1 MKKLYFVIMLC
12 VAALFSANAQSA
24 ETVSVKDLNYRFIS
38 KLPFTIEDALTS
50 TDPIL
55 ADMDEGHAAKGYAF
69 TLTAK
74 TDLCIRLTKITT
86 SSFDPDLYLLN
97 DKYEKV
103 AYNDVSDSGSC
114 IVARLEAGTY
124 YIVAV
129 QNSKNAI
136 TSDLKYTL
144 SVSETAGKLLK
155 ELTYKPIT
163 HFPDTVVDTITVEMP
178 YLLDGRAGCRAFG
191 YSVSLTAGEIIK
203 TGVVAR
209 DVDMFMLLLDKDY
222 NLVYS
227 SDYDYVGDF
236 EDASIIYQATAA
248 GTYYIVLTTYKTDI
262 QAGGFALAFDKMKM
276 TAYYIDPENGDDA
289 GTGITPSRPL
299 KTLDA
304 AIDQSKG
311 VGTYYLMNDYELGM
325 TGYTSEFVL
334 AKIYPYQKN
343 IRLGIAKDFT
353 DGLISAK
360 SGLTLGDP
368 EGSNYFII
376 DSVTTTA
383 DYAFTSNGRVEM
395 NKVKVAHAEFGDYFV
410 VAEDFAINNCEFQN
424 VKAGLLFSPNVFLS
438 LFGVEPTGFALKN
451 ITVKD
456 CQLNGLAM
464 AYAMQTPYEALV
476 ENCQITSNTFGT
488 TGLMAAGVN
497 LNLKGGTWQYNTLT
511 EIPDVSFKAKLN
523 KANLAGVVAYQGTT
537 VMLSKDYVMDINNF
551 IVLDETSLIYVNDNY
566 TSNQVATILP
576 MKDVDGDELGYE
588 EGRQVLTGTR
598 NMLNANYQKF
608 ALAQVADDIWYLRAD
623 GKIYLTPVGIKENVL
638 ANTVIYPNPVTDM
651 ATVRIANVEVTDLA
665 IIDAYGRL
673 VMSSKVSGDT
683 ETLNLSGLSSG
694 LYFVQFR
701 DHNTILG
708 TQKIIKK

>member
-1 MKKLYFVIMLC
+1 MKKLYFVVMLC
-12 VAALFSANAQSA
+12 VAALFSANAQNA
-24 ETVSVKDLNYRFIS
+24 EEVSVKDLNYRFIS

-55 ADMDEGHAAKGYAF
+55 ADVDEGHAAKGYAF

-86 SSFDPDLYLLN
+86 SSFYPQLFLLN
-97 DKYEKV
+97 ADYKQV
-103 AYNDVSDSGSC
+103 TYNNGSDSGSC
-114 IVARLEAGTY
+114 IVARLDPGTY
-124 YIVAV
+124 YIVAT
-129 QNSKNAI
+129 QNSSSAI
-136 TSDLKYTL
+136 ASDRKYTL
-144 SVSETAGKLLK
+144 SVSETVGKLMK

-163 HFPDTVVDTITVEMP
+163 HFPDTVKDTLAVEMP
-178 YLLDGRAGCRAFG
+178 YLVDGHAGCRAFG
-191 YSVSLTAGEIIK
+191 YSVSLAANEIIK
-203 TGVVAR
+203 AGVVKR
-209 DVDMFMLLLDKDY
+209 DNDMYMMLLDKDY
-222 NLVYS
+222 NVIMS
-227 SDYDYVGDF
+227 SDYDWTGEYY
-236 EDASIIYQATAA
+236 DASIIYQAPAA
-248 GTYYIVLTTYKTDI
+248 GTYYIVLTSYKVDM
-262 QAGGFALAFDKMKM
+262 QKGGFALAFDKVKM
-276 TAYYIDPENGDDA
+276 TAYYIDPVDGDDA
-289 GTGITPSRPL
+289 ATGITPARPL

-311 VGTYYLMNDYELGM
+311 IGTYYLMNDYELGM
-325 TGYTSEFVL
+325 TGYSAKFML

-343 IRLGIAKDFT
+343 IRLSIAKDFNEV
-353 DGLISAK
+353 LLQSSSA
-360 SGLTLGDP
+360 LTLGDAQ
-368 EGSNYFII
+368 GSNYFIM
-376 DSVTTTA
+376 DSVATKA
-383 DYAFTSNGRVEM
+383 SFAFMSYGRLEM
-395 NKVKVAHAEFGDYFV
+395 NNVKVAHSEFGSYFV
-410 VAEDFAINNCEFQN
+410 LAQDIATNNCEIKNVTAGTLFMQN
-424 VKAGLLFSPNVFLS
+424 PFME
-438 LFGVEPTGFALKN
+438 GVGFALKN
-451 ITVKD
+451 TNIQE
-456 CQLNGLAM
+456 CQLENTLALVFSSG
-464 AYAMQTPYEALV
+464 TPYDAWL
-476 ENCQITSNTFGT
+476 ENCQITNNTFEGV
-488 TGLMAAGVN
+488 GLMASRVN
-497 LNLKGGTWQYNTLT
+497 LNLKGGSWQYNTLT

-523 KANLAGVVAYQGTT
+523 KANLAGIVAAKGTT
-537 VMLSKDYVMDINNF
+537 IMLSKDYVMDINNF

-576 MKDVDGDELGYE
+576 MKNTDSNDLGYE

>member
-38 KLPFTIEDALTS
+38 KLPFTIEDAITS

-55 ADMDEGHAAKGYAF
+55 ADMDEGHAAKGYAL

-144 SVSETAGKLLK
+144 SVSETAGKLMK

-163 HFPDTVVDTITVEMP
+163 HFPDTVIDTITVEMP

-222 NLVYS
+222 DLVFS

-236 EDASIIYQATAA
+236 EDASIIYQAPAA
-248 GTYYIVLTTYKTDI
+248 GTYYIVLTTYKVDM
-262 QAGGFALAFDKMKM
+262 QEGGFALAFAKMKM
-276 TAYYIDPENGDDA
+276 ETYYIDPEKGDD
-289 GTGITPSRPL
+289 GTSTGVSPVAPL

-304 AIDQSKG
+304 AVLKSNG

-325 TGYTSEFVL
+325 TGYPAKFVV

-343 IRLGIAKDFT
+343 IRLSIAKDF
-353 DGLISAK
+353 DEVLLQSSSA
-360 SGLTLGDP
+360 LTLGDAQ
-368 EGSNYFII
+368 GSNYFIM

-383 DYAFTSNGRVEM
+383 LYAFLSYGRLEL
-395 NKVKVAHAEFGDYFV
+395 NNVKISHSEFSSYVFLTQDI
-410 VAEDFAINNCEFQN
+410 ATNNCEFKN
-424 VKAGLLFSPNVFLS
+424 VKAGTLFMQNPFME
-438 LFGVEPTGFALKN
+438 GVGFALKN
-451 ITVKD
+451 TNIQE
-456 CQLNGLAM
+456 CQLENALALVFSSG
-464 AYAMQTPYEALV
+464 TPYDAWL
-476 ENCQITSNTFGT
+476 ENCQITNNTFEGG
-488 TGLMAAGVN
+488 GLMASRVN
-497 LNLKGGTWQYNTLT
+497 LNLKGGSWQYNTLT

-523 KANLAGVVAYQGTT
+523 KANLAGIVAAEGTT
-537 VMLSKDYVMDINNF
+537 IMLSKDYVMDINNF

-576 MKDVDGDELGYE
+576 MKNTDSDDLGYE

-651 ATVRIANVEVTDLA
+651 ATVSIANVEVTDLA

>member
-38 KLPFTIEDALTS
+38 KLPFTIEDAITS

-74 TDLCIRLTKITT
+74 TDLCIRLTRITT
-86 SSFDPDLYLLN
+86 SQFDPEIFLLN
-97 DKYEKV
+97 DKYEEV
-103 AYNDVSDSGSC
+103 TSNDQSDSGSC
-114 IVARLEAGTY
+114 IVARLDAGTY
-124 YIVAV
+124 YIIAV
-129 QNSKNAI
+129 QNSSTAI
-136 TSDLKYTL
+136 TSDKKYTL
-144 SVSETAGKLLK
+144 SVSETAGKLMK

-163 HFPDTVVDTITVEMP
+163 HFPDTVMDTIAVEMP

-191 YSVSLTAGEIIK
+191 YSVSLAANEIIK
-203 TGVVAR
+203 AGVVAK
-209 DVDMFMLLLDKDY
+209 DIDMYMFLLDKNY
-222 NLVYS
+222 NVVVS
-227 SDYDYVGDF
+227 SDYDWSGDYK
-236 EDASIIYQATAA
+236 DASIIYQAPTA
-248 GTYYIVLTTYKTDI
+248 GTYYFVLTSYTVDLSR
-262 QAGGFALAFDKMKM
+262 GGFAVAFDKAEMK
-276 TAYYIDPENGDDA
+276 TYYIDPVNGDDA
-289 GTGITPSRPL
+289 ATGITPARPV

-311 VGTYYLMNDYELGM
+311 IGTYYLMNDYELGM
-325 TGYTSEFVL
+325 TGYPAKFVV

-343 IRLGIAKDFT
+343 IRLSIAKDF
-353 DGLISAK
+353 DEVLLQSSSA
-360 SGLTLGDP
+360 LTLGDAQ
-368 EGSNYFII
+368 GSNYFIM

-383 DYAFTSNGRVEM
+383 LYAFLSYGRLEL
-395 NKVKVAHAEFGDYFV
+395 NNVKISHSEFSDYVFLTQDI
-410 VAEDFAINNCEFQN
+410 ATNNCEFKN
-424 VKAGLLFSPNVFLS
+424 VKAGTLFMQN
-438 LFGVEPTGFALKN
+438 LFMEGVGFALKN
-451 ITVKD
+451 TNIQE
-456 CQLNGLAM
+456 CQLENALALVFSSG
-464 AYAMQTPYEALV
+464 TPYDAWL
-476 ENCQITSNTFGT
+476 ENCQITNNTFEGG
-488 TGLMAAGVN
+488 GLMASRVN
-497 LNLKGGTWQYNTLT
+497 LNLKGGSWQYNTLT

-523 KANLAGVVAYQGTT
+523 KANLAGIVAAEGTT
-537 VMLSKDYVMDINNF
+537 IMLSKDYVMDINNF

-576 MKDVDGDELGYE
+576 MKNTDSDDLGYE

-651 ATVRIANVEVTDLA
+651 ATVSIANVEVTDLA

-694 LYFVQFR
+694 MYFVQFR

>member
-38 KLPFTIEDALTS
+38 KLPFTIEDAITS

-74 TDLCIRLTKITT
+74 TDLCIRLTRITT
-86 SSFDPDLYLLN
+86 SQFDPEIFLLN
-97 DKYEKV
+97 DKYEEV
-103 AYNDVSDSGSC
+103 TSNDQSDSGSC
-114 IVARLEAGTY
+114 IVARLDAGTY
-124 YIVAV
+124 YIIAV
-129 QNSKNAI
+129 QNSSTAI
-136 TSDLKYTL
+136 TSDKKYTL
-144 SVSETAGKLLK
+144 SVSETAGKLMK
-155 ELTYKPIT
+155 ELAYKPIT
-163 HFPDTVVDTITVEMP
+163 HFPDTVMDTIAVEMP

-191 YSVSLTAGEIIK
+191 YSVSLAANEIIK
-203 TGVVAR
+203 AGVVAK
-209 DVDMFMLLLDKDY
+209 DIDMYMFLLDKNY
-222 NLVYS
+222 NVVVS
-227 SDYDYVGDF
+227 SDYDWSGDYK
-236 EDASIIYQATAA
+236 DASIIYQAPTA
-248 GTYYIVLTTYKTDI
+248 GTYYFVLTSYTVDLSR
-262 QAGGFALAFDKMKM
+262 GGFAVAFDKAEMK
-276 TAYYIDPENGDDA
+276 TYYIDPVNGDDA
-289 GTGITPSRPL
+289 ATGITPARPV

-311 VGTYYLMNDYELGM
+311 IGTYYLMNDYELGM
-325 TGYTSEFVL
+325 TGYPAKFVV

-343 IRLGIAKDFT
+343 IRLSIAKDF
-353 DGLISAK
+353 DEVLLQSSSA
-360 SGLTLGDP
+360 LTLGDAQ
-368 EGSNYFII
+368 GSNYFIM

-383 DYAFTSNGRVEM
+383 LYAFLSYGRLEL
-395 NKVKVAHAEFGDYFV
+395 NNVKISHSEFSDYVFLTQDI
-410 VAEDFAINNCEFQN
+410 ATNNCEFKN
-424 VKAGLLFSPNVFLS
+424 VKAGTLFMQNPFMA
-438 LFGVEPTGFALKN
+438 GVGFALKN
-451 ITVKD
+451 TNIQE
-456 CQLNGLAM
+456 CQLENALALVFSSG
-464 AYAMQTPYEALV
+464 TPYDAWL
-476 ENCQITSNTFGT
+476 ENCQITNNTFEGG
-488 TGLMAAGVN
+488 GLMASRVN
-497 LNLKGGTWQYNTLT
+497 LNLKGGSWQYNTLT

-523 KANLAGVVAYQGTT
+523 KANLAGIVAAEGTT
-537 VMLSKDYVMDINNF
+537 IMLSKDYVMDINNF

-576 MKDVDGDELGYE
+576 MKNTDSDDLGYE

-651 ATVRIANVEVTDLA
+651 ATVSIANVEVTDLA

>member
-38 KLPFTIEDALTS
+38 KLPFTIEDAITS

-55 ADMDEGHAAKGYAF
+55 ADVDEGHAAKGYAF

-74 TDLCIRLTKITT
+74 TDLCIRLTRITT
-86 SSFDPDLYLLN
+86 SQFDPEIFLLN
-97 DKYEKV
+97 DKYEEV
-103 AYNDVSDSGSC
+103 TSNDQSDSGSC
-114 IVARLEAGTY
+114 IVARLDAGTY
-124 YIVAV
+124 YIIAV
-129 QNSKNAI
+129 QNSSTAI
-136 TSDLKYTL
+136 TSDKKYTL
-144 SVSETAGKLLK
+144 SVSETAGKLMK

-163 HFPDTVVDTITVEMP
+163 HFPDTVMDTIAVEMP

-191 YSVSLTAGEIIK
+191 YSVSLAANEIIK
-203 TGVVAR
+203 AGVVAK
-209 DVDMFMLLLDKDY
+209 DIDMYMFLLDKNY
-222 NLVYS
+222 NVVVS
-227 SDYDYVGDF
+227 SDYDWSGDYK
-236 EDASIIYQATAA
+236 DASIIYQAPTA
-248 GTYYIVLTTYKTDI
+248 GTYYFVLSSYTVDLSR
-262 QAGGFALAFDKMKM
+262 GGFAVAFDKAEMK
-276 TAYYIDPENGDDA
+276 TYYIDPVNGDDA
-289 GTGITPSRPL
+289 ATGITPARPV

-311 VGTYYLMNDYELGM
+311 IGTYYLMNDYELGM
-325 TGYTSEFVL
+325 TGYPAKFVV

-343 IRLGIAKDFT
+343 IRLSIAKDF
-353 DGLISAK
+353 DEVLLQSSSA
-360 SGLTLGDP
+360 LTLGDAQ
-368 EGSNYFII
+368 GSNYFIM
-376 DSVTTTA
+376 DSVATTA
-383 DYAFTSNGRVEM
+383 LYAFLSYGRLEL
-395 NKVKVAHAEFGDYFV
+395 NNVKISHSEFSSYVFLTQDI
-410 VAEDFAINNCEFQN
+410 ATNNCEFKN
-424 VKAGLLFSPNVFLS
+424 VKAGTLFMQNPFME
-438 LFGVEPTGFALKN
+438 GVGFALKN
-451 ITVKD
+451 TNIQE
-456 CQLNGLAM
+456 CQLENALALVFSSG
-464 AYAMQTPYEALV
+464 TPYDAWL
-476 ENCQITSNTFGT
+476 ENCQITNNTFEGG
-488 TGLMAAGVN
+488 GLMASRVN
-497 LNLKGGTWQYNTLT
+497 LNLKGGSWQYNTLT

-523 KANLAGVVAYQGTT
+523 KANLAGIVAAEGTT
-537 VMLSKDYVMDINNF
+537 IMLSKDYVMDINNF

-576 MKDVDGDELGYE
+576 MKNTDSDDLGYE

-651 ATVRIANVEVTDLA
+651 ATVRIANVDVTDLA

>member
-38 KLPFTIEDALTS
+38 KLPFTIEDAITS

-74 TDLCIRLTKITT
+74 TDLCIRLTRITT
-86 SSFDPDLYLLN
+86 SQFDPEIFLLN
-97 DKYEKV
+97 DKYEEV
-103 AYNDVSDSGSC
+103 TSNDQSDSGSC
-114 IVARLEAGTY
+114 IVARLDAGTY
-124 YIVAV
+124 YIIAV
-129 QNSKNAI
+129 QNSSTAI
-136 TSDLKYTL
+136 TSDKKYTL
-144 SVSETAGKLLK
+144 SVSETAGKLMK
-155 ELTYKPIT
+155 ELAYKPIT
-163 HFPDTVVDTITVEMP
+163 HFPDTVMDTIAVEMP

-191 YSVSLTAGEIIK
+191 YSVSLAANEIIK
-203 TGVVAR
+203 AGVVAK
-209 DVDMFMLLLDKDY
+209 DIDMYMFLLDKNY
-222 NLVYS
+222 NVVVS
-227 SDYDYVGDF
+227 SDYDWSGDYK
-236 EDASIIYQATAA
+236 DASIIYQAPTA
-248 GTYYIVLTTYKTDI
+248 GTYYFVLTSYTVDLSR
-262 QAGGFALAFDKMKM
+262 GGFAVAFDKAEMK
-276 TAYYIDPENGDDA
+276 TYYIDPVNGDDA
-289 GTGITPSRPL
+289 ATGITPARPV

-311 VGTYYLMNDYELGM
+311 IGTYYLMNDYELGM
-325 TGYTSEFVL
+325 TGYPAKFVV

-343 IRLGIAKDFT
+343 IRLSIAKDF
-353 DGLISAK
+353 DEVLLQSSSA
-360 SGLTLGDP
+360 LTLGDAQ
-368 EGSNYFII
+368 GSNYFIM

-383 DYAFTSNGRVEM
+383 LYAFLSYGRLEL
-395 NKVKVAHAEFGDYFV
+395 NNVKISHSEFSDYVFLTQDI
-410 VAEDFAINNCEFQN
+410 ATNNCEFKN
-424 VKAGLLFSPNVFLS
+424 VKAGTLFMQNPFMA
-438 LFGVEPTGFALKN
+438 GVGFALKN
-451 ITVKD
+451 TNIQE
-456 CQLNGLAM
+456 CQLENALALVFSSG
-464 AYAMQTPYEALV
+464 TPYDAWL
-476 ENCQITSNTFGT
+476 ENCQITNNTFEGG
-488 TGLMAAGVN
+488 GLMASRVN
-497 LNLKGGTWQYNTLT
+497 LNLKGGSWQYNTLT

-523 KANLAGVVAYQGTT
+523 KANLAGIVAAEGTT
-537 VMLSKDYVMDINNF
+537 IMLSKDYVMDINNF

-576 MKDVDGDELGYE
+576 MKNTDSDDLGYE

-651 ATVRIANVEVTDLA
+651 ATVSIATVEVTDLA

>member
-38 KLPFTIEDALTS
+38 KLPFTIEDAITS

-74 TDLCIRLTKITT
+74 TDLCIRLTRITT
-86 SSFDPDLYLLN
+86 SQFDPEIFLLN
-97 DKYEKV
+97 DKYEEV
-103 AYNDVSDSGSC
+103 TSNDQSDSGSC
-114 IVARLEAGTY
+114 IVARLDAGTY
-124 YIVAV
+124 YIIAV
-129 QNSKNAI
+129 QNSSTAI
-136 TSDLKYTL
+136 TSDKKYTL
-144 SVSETAGKLLK
+144 SVSETAGKLMK

-163 HFPDTVVDTITVEMP
+163 HFPDTVMDTIAVEMP

-191 YSVSLTAGEIIK
+191 YSVSLAANEIIK
-203 TGVVAR
+203 AGVVAK
-209 DVDMFMLLLDKDY
+209 DIDMYMFLLDKNY
-222 NLVYS
+222 NVVVS
-227 SDYDYVGDF
+227 SDYDWSGDYK
-236 EDASIIYQATAA
+236 DASIIYQAPTA
-248 GTYYIVLTTYKTDI
+248 GTYYFVLTSYTVDLSR
-262 QAGGFALAFDKMKM
+262 GGFAVAFDKAEMK
-276 TAYYIDPENGDDA
+276 TYYIDPVNGDDA
-289 GTGITPSRPL
+289 ATGITPARPV

-311 VGTYYLMNDYELGM
+311 IGTYYLMNDYELGM
-325 TGYTSEFVL
+325 TGYSAEFVV

-343 IRLGIAKDFT
+343 IRLSIAKDF
-353 DGLISAK
+353 DEVLLQSSSA
-360 SGLTLGDP
+360 LTLGDAQ
-368 EGSNYFII
+368 GSNYFIM

-383 DYAFTSNGRVEM
+383 LYAFLSYGRLEL
-395 NKVKVAHAEFGDYFV
+395 NNVKISHSEFSDYVFLTQDI
-410 VAEDFAINNCEFQN
+410 ATNNCEFKN
-424 VKAGLLFSPNVFLS
+424 VKAGTLFMQNPFME
-438 LFGVEPTGFALKN
+438 GVGFALKN
-451 ITVKD
+451 TNIQE
-456 CQLNGLAM
+456 CQLENALALVFSSG
-464 AYAMQTPYEALV
+464 TPYDAWL
-476 ENCQITSNTFGT
+476 ENCQITNNTFEGG
-488 TGLMAAGVN
+488 GLMASRVN
-497 LNLKGGTWQYNTLT
+497 LNLKGGSWQYNTLT

-523 KANLAGVVAYQGTT
+523 KANLAGIVAAEGTT
-537 VMLSKDYVMDINNF
+537 IMLSKDYVMDINNF

-576 MKDVDGDELGYE
+576 MKNTDSDDLGYE

-651 ATVRIANVEVTDLA
+651 ATVSIANVEVTDLA